1 MCNIEKNTFELQFL
15 GTCAADFS
23 KRLQTDCKDC
33 FDKDARRSSA
43 LLINGSVL
51 VDCGV
56 HTPESLRILGIPW
69 GKITDVI
76 VTHLHGDHFQAAH
89 IAAIAR
95 ECSSPLRVWIHRDAP
110 VAAME
115 NVQLMPMAPL
125 ETYCMADGTKLTG
138 LPANHA
144 PEAYPQHLLLEKNEK
159 KIFYGC
165 DGAWLLHPTYRFL
178 RGSKLDLAVFD
189 CTVGDYE
196 GDLRFAEHNSIPML
210 RLMLPSLRTVKII
223 HDQTRIYLSHL
234 APSLHKP
241 HDETEEIAGA
251 FGAHVAYDGL
261 CVTV

>member
-1 MCNIEKNTFELQFL
+1 MCNTSETTFCLQFL

-23 KRLQTDCKDC
+23 KRLQTDYKNC

-43 LLINGSVL
+43 MLINESVL

-56 HTPESLRILGIPW
+56 HTPESLRILGIPS
-69 GKITDVI
+69 GQITDVI

-95 ECSSPLRVWIHRDAP
+95 ECSSPLRLWIHREAS
-110 VAAME
+110 VEAME
-115 NVQLMPMAPL
+115 NVRLMPMAPL

-144 PEAYPQHLLLEKNEK
+144 PEAFPQHLLLEKDGK

-165 DGAWLLHPTYRFL
+165 DGAWFLHPTYRFL
-178 RGSKLDLAVFD
+178 RGAKLDLAVFD

-196 GDLRFAEHNSIPML
+196 GDLRFAEHNSIPMI

-223 HDQTRIYLSHL
+223 NDQTAIYLSHL

-241 HDETEEIAGA
+241 HHETEEIVRA